1 MTLNHKIEKLCEIKI
16 IKICFQYTFEEE
28 MPHDYVKGSSKS
40 FAAYEYLKDKE
51 LQEMPIGLLNIIK
64 SAYGIVLQAEIDHKN
79 SNLLERY
86 SWGT

>member
-1 MTLNHKIEKLCEIKI
+1 
-16 IKICFQYTFEEE
+16 
-28 MPHDYVKGSSKS
+28 
-40 FAAYEYLKDKE
+40 
-51 LQEMPIGLLNIIK
+51 MPIGLLNIIK